1 MPNIKTTLLTHLD
14 VDKPVHNSD
23 IVSSTETHQ
32 TKSQEEAYATEH
44 LPVVDSDATSTETQ
58 KVIPD
63 PSRATNPTNKTTT
76 DENREHDTHINV
88 DGDEHENVVSEDRVN
103 NASHT
108 GSAVGVEHVV
118 EGGTEIKPT
127 TSSIVEAT
135 GVEERE
141 LIGESDSMEENDIS
155 HVGNEEQLSN
165 HDPTRHKHRHNHGM
179 NLGVMEETNVQEK
192 NPDQANVAVDTK
204 MSKSASKGDSDIT
217 TQSSLREIM
226 KNIRTTQPTDNL
238 SHLTDNNVSEEHD
251 KEYTLPDK
259 PDKVDKPSVPHLK
272 ELPSLENLPP
282 MPDLDKLPPLPN
294 KELPPLPDINKL
306 PPLSSKEM
314 PPLPGMGQLPPLPD
328 KDLHLPPLPDTNNLP
343 HLTDTELPAL
353 PDKDKL
359 SPLPNKELPPLSGL
373 DKVPHATK
381 TEKEII
387 PTSDG
392 SSMPNPDSYPVFKEK
407 DLPPLPDKDKLAPLP
422 DLKELPP
429 LPDLPHLPDKNK
441 LSPLPDSK
449 TDIET
454 VGKELENKDIILDS
468 NVDSEHISENQP
480 IKDNGDSHNVVLED
494 TSIDKLNGSDIPG
507 HFGSDLV
514 KILSADSEER
524 NYTWVTSDWSEVS

>member
-1 MPNIKTTLLTHLD
+1 MPNIKTTSLTHLD
-14 VDKPVHNSD
+14 VGSPVHNSD
-23 IVSSTETHQ
+23 ILGSTETHQ
-32 TKSQEEAYATEH
+32 TNSQEEAYETEH
-44 LPVVDSDATSTETQ
+44 LPVVNGVVRDDSTTETQ
-58 KVIPD
+58 KIMAD
-63 PSRATNPTNKTTT
+63 LSRAANSTEKTTT
-76 DENREHDTHINV
+76 DENREHDTHTNV

-103 NASHT
+103 NTIHT
-108 GSAVGVEHVV
+108 GSGAGVEHVV

-135 GVEERE
+135 GVEESEPIRG
-141 LIGESDSMEENDIS
+141 LNGESDSMEEDDTS
-155 HVGNEEQLSN
+155 HVGNEEQISN

-179 NLGVMEETNVQEK
+179 NLGVMEETDVQER
-192 NPDQANVAVDTK
+192 NQDQDKEVVDTK

-217 TQSSLREIM
+217 TQSSLRENL
-226 KNIRTTQPTDNL
+226 KTIRTTQPIDNS
-238 SHLTDNNVSEEHD
+238 SHHIDNNGSEEYD
-251 KEYTLPDK
+251 KEYTPPDK
-259 PDKVDKPSVPHLK
+259 PDKVDKPAVPHLK
-272 ELPSLENLPP
+272 ELPSLESLPP
-282 MPDLDKLPPLPN
+282 MPDLDKLPPLPD
-294 KELPPLPDINKL
+294 KDLPPLPDIDKL

-314 PPLPGMGQLPPLPD
+314 PPLPDMGQLPPLPD
-328 KDLHLPPLPDTNNLP
+328 KDLHLPPLPDTGNLP

-353 PDKDKL
+353 PDKDKF
-359 SPLPNKELPPLSGL
+359 SPLPDKELPPLSGL

-392 SSMPNPDSYPVFKEK
+392 LSMANPDSYPVFKDK

-454 VGKELENKDIILDS
+454 VGTETENKDIILDS
-468 NVDSEHISENQP
+468 NVDNDHISENKP

-494 TSIDKLNGSDIPG
+494 TSIDKLNE
-507 HFGSDLV
+507 SDLV
-514 KILSADSEER
+514 KIWSPDSEER

>member
-1 MPNIKTTLLTHLD
+1 MTHLN
-14 VDKPVHNSD
+14 VDSPVHNSD
-23 IVSSTETHQ
+23 ILGSTETHQ
-32 TKSQEEAYATEH
+32 TNSHDYAYEVEH
-44 LPVVDSDATSTETQ
+44 LPVVNSVVTSTTTETQ
-58 KVIPD
+58 KIIPD
-63 PSRATNPTNKTTT
+63 PSSATNPVEKTTT
-76 DENREHDTHINV
+76 DENREHDTHTNV
-88 DGDEHENVVSEDRVN
+88 DGDGNENVVSEDGVN
-103 NASHT
+103 NTSHN
-108 GSAVGVEHVV
+108 GSEAGVEHVV

-127 TSSIVEAT
+127 TTSIVKAT
-135 GVEERE
+135 GVEEGE
-141 LIGESDSMEENDIS
+141 LIGGLNAESANMEEDDMS

-179 NLGVMEETNVQEK
+179 NLGVMEETDVQER
-192 NPDQANVAVDTK
+192 NPEQDNVAVDTK
-204 MSKSASKGDSDIT
+204 MSESASKEDSDIT
-217 TQSSLREIM
+217 TQSSLKEIM
-226 KNIRTTQPTDNL
+226 KTIRTTQPTDNS
-238 SHLTDNNVSEEHD
+238 SHHTDNNVTEEHD
-251 KEYTLPDK
+251 KEYVLPDK
-259 PDKVDKPSVPHLK
+259 PDKVDKPAVPHLK

-314 PPLPGMGQLPPLPD
+314 PPLPDMSQLPPLPD
-328 KDLHLPPLPDTNNLP
+328 KDLHLPPLPDTDNLP

-359 SPLPNKELPPLSGL
+359 SPLPDKELPPLSGL
-373 DKVPHATK
+373 DKVPHASK

-392 SSMPNPDSYPVFKEK
+392 LSMPNPDSYPVFKDK

-454 VGKELENKDIILDS
+454 VGTELENKDIILDS
-468 NVDSEHISENQP
+468 NVESEHISKNKL

-494 TSIDKLNGSDIPG
+494 TFVDKLNESDIHG

-514 KILSADSEER
+514 KIWSADSEET